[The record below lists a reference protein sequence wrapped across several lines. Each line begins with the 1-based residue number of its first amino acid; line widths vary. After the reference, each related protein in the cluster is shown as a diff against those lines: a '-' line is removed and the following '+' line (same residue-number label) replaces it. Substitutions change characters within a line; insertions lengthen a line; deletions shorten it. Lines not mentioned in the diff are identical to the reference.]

1 MNKKWHRIILSIIY
15 ACTISLIVWAVLLQA
30 EDPSETI
37 DETVPISDA
46 SQKVDED
53 VTVVVVSENT
63 EISVMEN
70 STKENASFIEPQTET
85 MQTFTQKTTDR
96 TPTSATTVTT
106 TKTIAWGTARDF
118 DVAYVE
124 QEANRYVAQFEGVE
138 LDNTLTPQN
147 ANWTLLVSSYGQP
160 SEQIF
165 LNRIKDS
172 ALYQYQKCV
181 ESGSLN
187 YDVPLRMYVKA
198 EPSYNEIVK
207 ETYYDFYILYFL

>member
-1 MNKKWHRIILSIIY
+1 MNKKWHRIIMSIIY
-15 ACTISLIVWAVLLQA
+15 VCAITLIVWAVLLQA
-30 EDPSETI
+30 EEPSETI
-37 DETVPISDA
+37 EGIVPISDV

-63 EISVMEN
+63 EISVIEN
-70 STKENASFIEPQTET
+70 ATKENASLIEHRTET
-85 MQTFTQKTTDR
+85 VQPSTQKTTDK
-96 TPTSATTVTT
+96 TPTPATTVTT

-147 ANWTLLVSSYGQP
+147 ASWTLVVSSYGQP

-181 ESGSLN
+181 ESGHLN
-187 YDVPLRMYVKA
+187 YDEPLRMYVKA
-198 EPSYNEIVK
+198 DPSYNEIVQ
-207 ETYYDFYILYFL
+207 ETYYDFYILYI